1 MVQRADQQ
9 ADQWFISPSEQGSTT
24 GESRPIEL
32 HLRSFLLNCSVTGAA
47 MGAATGRSMGIAVF
61 YWSIELPIEPID
73 LPSTVLFNGLCTRPS
88 KGHSF
93 QQANQQ
99 AAQLAR
105 HNSQLLFCL
114 QGVPHLLI
122 CW

>member
-9 ADQWFISPSEQGSTT
+9 AIQWIIFPSEQGGAT

-32 HLRSFLLNCSVTGAA
+32 HLRSFLLNRSVTGAA
-47 MGAATGRSMGIAVF
+47 MGEATCRSMGIAIF
-61 YWSIELPIEPID
+61 YWFIELPIEPID
-73 LPSTVLFNGLCTRPS
+73 LPSTVLFNGLCTRRS

-99 AAQLAR
+99 AAQ
-105 HNSQLLFCL
+105 
-114 QGVPHLLI
+114 
-122 CW
+122 